1 MRLVQRTC
9 VIQKNHSNKMKQN
22 FKISFIRADSFE
34 TIIQNP
40 SHLLQRTEN
49 MLSLGCKE
57 DIAICPLHLWHVG
70 ARKIDSGL
78 R

>member
-1 MRLVQRTC
+1 
-9 VIQKNHSNKMKQN
+9 MKQN

-49 MLSLGCKE
+49 MLSLDCKE
-57 DIAICPLHLWHVG
+57 DIAICPLHL
-70 ARKIDSGL
+70 
-78 R
+78 

>member
-9 VIQKNHSNKMKQN
+9 VMQKNRSNKMKQN
-22 FKISFIRADSFE
+22 FKISFKRADSFE

-49 MLSLGCKE
+49 MLSLNCKE
-57 DIAICPLHLWHVG
+57 DMPYVPCIYSMLEPG
-70 ARKIDSGL
+70 K
-78 R
+78 

>member
-22 FKISFIRADSFE
+22 FKILFIRADSFE

-40 SHLLQRTEN
+40 SHLLQGTES
-49 MLSLGCKE
+49 MLSLDCKE
-57 DIAICPLHLWHVG
+57 DIAICPLHL
-70 ARKIDSGL
+70 
-78 R
+78 

>member
-49 MLSLGCKE
+49 MLSLSYRTKCVDE
-57 DIAICPLHLWHVG
+57 NRFQAL
-70 ARKIDSGL
+70 KIKD
-78 R
+78 

>member
-22 FKISFIRADSFE
+22 FKISFKRADSYE

-49 MLSLGCKE
+49 MLSLDCKE
-57 DIAICPLHLWHVG
+57 DIAICPLHL
-70 ARKIDSGL
+70 
-78 R
+78 